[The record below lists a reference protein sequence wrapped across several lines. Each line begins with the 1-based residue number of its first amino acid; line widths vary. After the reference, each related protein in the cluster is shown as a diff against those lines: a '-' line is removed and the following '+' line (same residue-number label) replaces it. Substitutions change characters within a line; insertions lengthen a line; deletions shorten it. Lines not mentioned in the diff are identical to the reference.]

1 MRLIKPMKVCKIC
14 FKNFHDDSLSHLL
27 DSRLNICKHCMKEIR
42 AKFIKFDIDGIKA
55 LSIYDYDEKI
65 QSLLYQFKGCFD
77 IELRDVFLARYSR
90 ELMIKYHGYII
101 VPIPSYEEDDE
112 IREFNHVVEIFKI
125 LNLQMLFLIKKTK
138 RVKQATSGVKA
149 RRDISK
155 YMELIDRPDLFN
167 KKILL
172 VDDVYTTGSTMKAAI
187 DLVKQLHPKKI
198 KVLVISKTKPE

>member
-1 MRLIKPMKVCKIC
+1 M
-14 FKNFHDDSLSHLL
+14 
-27 DSRLNICKHCMKEIR
+27 
-42 AKFIKFDIDGIKA
+42 
-55 LSIYDYDEKI
+55 
-65 QSLLYQFKGCFD
+65 
-77 IELRDVFLARYSR
+77 
-90 ELMIKYHGYII
+90 
-101 VPIPSYEEDDE
+101 
-112 IREFNHVVEIFKI
+112 
-125 LNLQMLFLIKKTK
+125 
-138 RVKQATSGVKA
+138 KA

>member
-1 MRLIKPMKVCKIC
+1 MRLTKPMKVCKIC
-14 FKNFHDDSLSHLL
+14 FKNFHDDSLPHLL
-27 DSRLNICKHCMKEIR
+27 NNKLNICKHCMKEIR

-125 LNLQMLFLIKKTK
+125 LNLQMLFLLKKTK
-138 RVKQATSGVKA
+138 RVKQATSGFKA
-149 RRDISK
+149 RKDISK
-155 YMELIDRPDLFN
+155 YMELVDHPDLSG

>member
-1 MRLIKPMKVCKIC
+1 
-14 FKNFHDDSLSHLL
+14 
-27 DSRLNICKHCMKEIR
+27 MKEIR

-90 ELMIKYHGYII
+90 ELRIKYYGYVV

-125 LNLQMLFLIKKTK
+125 LNLQMLFLLKKTK